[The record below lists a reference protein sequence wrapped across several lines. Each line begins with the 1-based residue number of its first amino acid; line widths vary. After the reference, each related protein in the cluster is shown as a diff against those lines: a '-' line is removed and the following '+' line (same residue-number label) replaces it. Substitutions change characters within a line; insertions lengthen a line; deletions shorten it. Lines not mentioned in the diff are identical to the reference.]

1 MLIIFAARRGVP
13 RDVHDGGPEE
23 VLRRHE
29 EDGEE
34 ETREGDPETP
44 GNIIMLCFGAAAC
57 VQSLPPPHSDNL
69 IQHPFSGDP
78 RPSCFQSSPTRSST

>member
-13 RDVHDGGPEE
+13 GDVHDGGPEE

-34 ETREGDPETP
+34 EAREGHPKTSGRLILMKD
-44 GNIIMLCFGAAAC
+44 NI
-57 VQSLPPPHSDNL
+57 SLWKG
-69 IQHPFSGDP
+69 IEK
-78 RPSCFQSSPTRSST
+78 R

>member
-44 GNIIMLCFGAAAC
+44 GNIIIM
-57 VQSLPPPHSDNL
+57 
-69 IQHPFSGDP
+69 
-78 RPSCFQSSPTRSST
+78 